1 MSNPNFSF
9 SPMSGKQIDQLA
21 TSYIQY
27 YQPEILKKPGQF
39 DVHRFV
45 DTKLEDLTGVVPVY
59 SRELPPEI
67 YGLTDSSENRLEIQ
81 EALAED
87 PFQEKFFRS
96 TLAHESGHCII
107 HVPQLRSINR
117 VQVFRQGKDDG
128 SGGVQLYRKDDV
140 PLYRNPEWQAF
151 RFAGALLIPEGPL
164 RMMLADRAST
174 TEIANTFNIYQPF
187 LKSRMKALKLIN

>member
-9 SPMSGKQIDQLA
+9 APMSGKRIDQLA
-21 TSYIQY
+21 TSFITY
-27 YQPEILKKPGQF
+27 YQPDVLKKPAPF

-81 EALAED
+81 EALAVD

-96 TLAHESGHCII
+96 TLAHESGHCIM
-107 HVPQLRSINR
+107 HVPQLRKINR
-117 VQVFRQGKDDG
+117 GQVFRQGKEE
-128 SGGVQLYRKDDV
+128 GGVQLYRKDDI
-140 PLYRNPEWQAF
+140 PLFCNPEWQAF
-151 RFAGALLIPEGPL
+151 RFAGALLVPEGPL
-164 RMMLADRAST
+164 RMMLADGASNS
-174 TEIANTFNIYQPF
+174 EIANTFNIHIPF
-187 LKSRMKALKLIN
+187 LKSRMKGLKII

>member
-9 SPMSGKQIDQLA
+9 KPMSGKKIDQLA
-21 TSYIQY
+21 TAYISF
-27 YQPEILKKPGQF
+27 YQPEILKKPAPF

-107 HVPQLRSINR
+107 HVPQLRKINR
-117 VQVFRQGKDDG
+117 GQVFRQGKEE
-128 SGGVQLYRKDDV
+128 GGVQLYRKDDI
-140 PLYRNPEWQAF
+140 PLYCNPEWQAF
-151 RFAGALLIPEGPL
+151 RFAGALLVPEGPL
-164 RMMLADRAST
+164 RMMLADGASNF
-174 TEIANTFNIYQPF
+174 EIANTFNIHQPF
-187 LKSRMKALKLIN
+187 LRSRMKALKLI

>member
-21 TSYIQY
+21 AYYIAY
-27 YQPEILKKPGQF
+27 YQPEVLKRPAPF

-45 DTKLEDLTGVVPVY
+45 DTKLEDLTGVAPVY

-107 HVPQLRSINR
+107 HVPQLRKINR
-117 VQVFRQGKDDG
+117 VQVFRQGKEES
-128 SGGVQLYRKDDV
+128 SGRVQLYRKDDI
-140 PLYRNPEWQAF
+140 PLYCNPEWQAF
-151 RFAGALLIPEGPL
+151 RFAGALLVPEGPL
-164 RMMLADRAST
+164 RTMLADGASNS
-174 TEIANTFNIYQPF
+174 EIASTFNIHLPF
-187 LKSRMKALKLIN
+187 LRSRMKALKLA

>member
-21 TSYIQY
+21 TSYIAY
-27 YQPEILKKPGQF
+27 YQPEILKKPAPF

-107 HVPQLRSINR
+107 HVPQLRKLNR
-117 VQVFRQGKDDG
+117 VQVFRQGKEDG
-128 SGGVQLYRKDDV
+128 SDGVKLYRKDDI
-140 PLYRNPEWQAF
+140 PLYCNPEWQAF
-151 RFAGALLIPEGPL
+151 RFAGALLIPEEPL
-164 RMMLADRAST
+164 RMMLADGASNI
-174 TEIANTFNIYQPF
+174 EIANTFKIYQPF
-187 LKSRMKALKLIN
+187 LRSRMKALKLI

>member
-21 TSYIQY
+21 TSYISY
-27 YQPEILKKPGQF
+27 YQPEVLKKPSPF

-87 PFQEKFFRS
+87 PRQVRFFRS
-96 TLAHESGHCII
+96 TLGHESGHCII
-107 HVPQLRSINR
+107 HVPQLRKINR
-117 VQVFRQGKDDG
+117 AQVFQQRKEDVADG
-128 SGGVQLYRKDDV
+128 VHLYRKGDI
-140 PLYRNPEWQAF
+140 PLYCNPEWQAF
-151 RFAGALLIPEGPL
+151 RFSGALLVPEGPL
-164 RMMLADRAST
+164 RMMLADGASHH
-174 TEIANTFNIYQPF
+174 EVADVFQVHLPF
-187 LKSRMKALKLIN
+187 LRSRMKALKLI